1 MEYLGADASLI
12 NSDIVR
18 IATWMQLKKGFEAE
32 YKKRSIPLKEVF
44 YLP

>member
-1 MEYLGADASLI
+1 MGYQGADASL
-12 NSDIVR
+12 NNLEMVR
-18 IATWMQLKKGFEAE
+18 VATRMQLKKGFEAE